1 MQAKLCFHQPVKLKP
16 AFQNYIWGGTRFRDY
31 YHKNIPANWQRIAE
45 SWELSTHEH
54 GLTVIAEGDFKDW
67 TLKQY
72 LNKAG
77 PKILGSRF
85 ATTRLPI
92 LFKLIDARDNLS
104 VQVHPTDDYARKYEK
119 QMGKTE
125 MWYILDAE
133 PESFLY
139 YGFKKKI
146 TAKEFAQRITDQTLT
161 EILQAVPVKKGDVF
175 FIPAGTLHAI
185 GKGILVAEIQQ
196 ASDLTYRVYDYGRVG
211 DDGKPRELH
220 IKKALEVT
228 KLEKAHPRKMHPTIP
243 LQKKTHI
250 RTLASC
256 PYFVVKELKLDQEIE
271 LLVLDD
277 TYQAL
282 FATKNS
288 FTLTFQNKKLKIKEG
303 ETVFLPANLGNY
315 KITGSGELLMIMD
328 N

>member
-1 MQAKLCFHQPVKLKP
+1 MQRKLCFHQPVKLKP
-16 AFQNYIWGGTRFRDY
+16 AFQNYIWGGTKFRDY
-31 YHKNIPANWQRIAE
+31 YRKDTPKNWQKIAE

-54 GLTVIAEGDFKDW
+54 GLTTIAEGDFKDW

-72 LNKAG
+72 LDKAG
-77 PKILGSRF
+77 PKILGKRF

-92 LFKLIDARDNLS
+92 LFKLIDAKDNLS

-133 PESFLY
+133 PKSFLY

-146 TAKEFAQRITDQTLT
+146 NAKEFAQRIADQTLT

-185 GKGILVAEIQQ
+185 GKGILIAEIQQ
-196 ASDLTYRVYDYGRVG
+196 SSDLTYRVYDYGRVG

-220 IKKALEVT
+220 IEKALEVT
-228 KLEKAHPRKMHPTIP
+228 KLEKAHPRKMHPAIP
-243 LQKKTHI
+243 LQKKTQI
-250 RTLASC
+250 QTLASC

-277 TYQAL
+277 TYQVL
-282 FATKNS
+282 FATKND
-288 FTLTFQNKKLKIKEG
+288 FVLTFENKKLKIKEG
-303 ETVFLPANLGNY
+303 ETVFLPADLGNY
-315 KITGSGELLMIMD
+315 KITGSGELLMITD